1 MRKVS
6 KLALVLAAIVSFL
19 FFLVYK
25 IRYDKIYGVLEVLDT
40 FGQADKA
47 VSASR
52 QILQPPTWQRVSD
65 NAFVYS
71 GHCTRLP
78 GSDDI
83 CPALTVLAVASL
95 ETNDLQKMTCQL
107 WYNAM
112 VLCTYIPLVAS
123 ITNFSAYL

>member
-25 IRYDKIYGVLEVLDT
+25 IRYDKIYGVLEVLET

-112 VLCTYIPLVAS
+112 VLRTYHLWLHS